1 MIRRNGLRVMG
12 KWREYLPTKISCF
25 EATGVAAFIT
35 EPPVVTSPTA
45 NREKSNTNN
54 TQCTCTY

>member
-45 NREKSNTNN
+45 NREKSKKFT
-54 TQCTCTY
+54 